1 MYTQYTQCTGPHLR
15 NLFILLP
22 ADSRST
28 SSVPASLSSGT
39 GRAQTLD
46 LIVVYIGNGILTQYE
61 FVEKLG
67 AAIFWE
73 VTANIQRGTFAVAV
87 K

>member
-1 MYTQYTQCTGPHLR
+1 
-15 NLFILLP
+15 
-22 ADSRST
+22 
-28 SSVPASLSSGT
+28 
-39 GRAQTLD
+39 
-46 LIVVYIGNGILTQYE
+46 VYIGNGILTQYE